1 MTHLSNEIEKYFNLI
16 KVDSN
21 PVSFNIREVFKING
35 KVQSSIREEVYNL
48 EKYQL
53 DLTDIS
59 SIKSMLFTN
68 MVLSKNGTFVKEIR
82 LSKNALIMFFRDN
95 KKVIL
100 KELKDI
106 SSKNFIITSSETF
119 NSFLSDLE
127 CEVIIDN
134 SVNDIIIG
142 ERTDFL
148 IREISS
154 TEIEFYFDKS
164 KFSCLRIK

>member
-1 MTHLSNEIEKYFNLI
+1 MTLLSNEIEKFFNLI

-21 PVSFNIREVFKING
+21 PVTFSIREVFKSNG
-35 KVQSSIREEVYNL
+35 KVESSIREEIYNL

-53 DLTDIS
+53 DITDIS
-59 SIKSMLFTN
+59 SIKTMLFTN
-68 MVLSKNGTFVKEIR
+68 MTLCNVKEVKMSKNV
-82 LSKNALIMFFRDN
+82 LIMFFRDN

-106 SSKNFIITSSETF
+106 SPSNFIITSTEIF
-119 NSFLSDLE
+119 NSFLTDIN
-127 CEVIIDN
+127 CEVIMDD

-142 ERTDFL
+142 EITDFL

-164 KFSCLRIK
+164 KFSCLKIK

>member
-53 DLTDIS
+53 DITDIS
-59 SIKSMLFTN
+59 SIRTMLFTN
-68 MVLSKNGTFVKEIR
+68 MTLSNVKEIK

-106 SSKNFIITSSETF
+106 SSNNFIITSETF
-119 NSFLSDLE
+119 NSFLSELE

-134 SVNDIIIG
+134 SVNDIIVG

-164 KFSCLRIK
+164 KFYSLRIK

>member
-1 MTHLSNEIEKYFNLI
+1 MTHLSNEIEKYFNI
-16 KVDSN
+16 VKVDTN
-21 PVSFNIREVFKING
+21 PVIFKIREVFKKND
-35 KVQSSIREEVYNL
+35 KVEYSVREEVYNL

-59 SIKSMLFTN
+59 SIKTMLFNN
-68 MVLSKNGTFVKEIR
+68 MTLCNIKEIKLSKNV
-82 LSKNALIMFFRDN
+82 LIMLFRDN
-95 KKVIL
+95 KKTII

-106 SSKNFIITSSETF
+106 SSRNFIITSTEIF
-119 NSFLSDLE
+119 NRFLIELG

-142 ERTDFL
+142 ERTNFL

-164 KFSCLRIK
+164 KFSCLKISS

>member
-1 MTHLSNEIEKYFNLI
+1 MTLLSNEIEKFFNLI

-21 PVSFNIREVFKING
+21 PVIFSIREVFKSNG
-35 KVQSSIREEVYNL
+35 KVQSSIREEIYNL

-53 DLTDIS
+53 DITDIS
-59 SIKSMLFTN
+59 SIKTMLFTN
-68 MVLSKNGTFVKEIR
+68 MTLSNVKEIK
-82 LSKNALIMFFRDN
+82 LFKNTLIMLFRDN
-95 KKVIL
+95 KKIVL

-106 SSKNFIITSSETF
+106 LSSNFIITSTDIF
-119 NSFLSDLE
+119 NSFLTDID

-134 SVNDIIIG
+134 SVNDIIVG

-154 TEIEFYFDKS
+154 NEIEFYFDKS
-164 KFSCLRIK
+164 KFYSLRIK

>member
-1 MTHLSNEIEKYFNLI
+1 MTPLSNEIEKYFNLV

-21 PVSFNIREVFKING
+21 PFIFKIREVFKKND
-35 KVQSSIREEVYNL
+35 KVESSVREEVYNL

-53 DLTDIS
+53 DITDIS
-59 SIKSMLFTN
+59 SIKAMLFTN
-68 MVLSKNGTFVKEIR
+68 MTLSNVKEIKLSKNTLTR
-82 LSKNALIMFFRDN
+82 LFRDN

-106 SSKNFIITSSETF
+106 SSKNFVITSIEIF

-134 SVNDIIIG
+134 SVKDIIIG

-154 TEIEFYFDKS
+154 TEIEFYFDKN

>member
-1 MTHLSNEIEKYFNLI
+1 MTLLSNEIEKYFNLI

-21 PVSFNIREVFKING
+21 PFIFKIREVFKKND
-35 KVQSSIREEVYNL
+35 KVESSIREEVYNL

-53 DLTDIS
+53 DITDIS
-59 SIKSMLFTN
+59 AIKSMLFTN
-68 MVLSKNGTFVKEIR
+68 MTLSNVKEIKLSKNT
-82 LSKNALIMFFRDN
+82 LIMFFRDK

-106 SSKNFIITSSETF
+106 SSKNFIITSTEIF
-119 NSFLSDLE
+119 NSFLSELE
-127 CEVIIDN
+127 YEVIIDN
-134 SVNDIIIG
+134 SVSDIIIG

-154 TEIEFYFDKS
+154 NEIEFYFDKS

>member
-1 MTHLSNEIEKYFNLI
+1 MTLLSSEIEKYFNI
-16 KVDSN
+16 INVDSN
-21 PVSFNIREVFKING
+21 PVYFSIKEVFKSNG

-53 DLTDIS
+53 DITDIS
-59 SIKSMLFTN
+59 SIKTMLFDN
-68 MVLSKNGTFVKEIR
+68 MTLCNVKEIK

-106 SSKNFIITSSETF
+106 SSNNFIITSTETF
-119 NSFLSDLE
+119 NSFLSELE

-134 SVNDIIIG
+134 SVNNIIVG
-142 ERTDFL
+142 KRTDFL

-164 KFSCLRIK
+164 KFYSLRIK

>member
-1 MTHLSNEIEKYFNLI
+1 MTLLSNEIEKFFNFI

-21 PVSFNIREVFKING
+21 PVSFSIREVFKKNG
-35 KVQSSIREEVYNL
+35 KVQSSIREEIYNL

-53 DLTDIS
+53 DITDIS
-59 SIKSMLFTN
+59 SIRTMLFTN
-68 MVLSKNGTFVKEIR
+68 MTLSNIREVEMSKNVLT
-82 LSKNALIMFFRDN
+82 MFFRDN

-106 SSKNFIITSSETF
+106 SSSNFIITSTEIF
-119 NSFLSDLE
+119 NSFLTDID

-164 KFSCLRIK
+164 KFYSLRIK

>member
-1 MTHLSNEIEKYFNLI
+1 MTLLSSEIEKYFNLI

-21 PVSFNIREVFKING
+21 PVSFSIREVFKSNG

-53 DLTDIS
+53 DITDIS
-59 SIKSMLFTN
+59 SIKTMLFDN
-68 MVLSKNGTFVKEIR
+68 MTLCNVKEIK

-106 SSKNFIITSSETF
+106 SSNNFIITSTETF
-119 NSFLSDLE
+119 NSFLSELE

-134 SVNDIIIG
+134 SVNNIIVG
-142 ERTDFL
+142 KRTDFL

-164 KFSCLRIK
+164 KFYSLRIK

>member
-1 MTHLSNEIEKYFNLI
+1 MTLLSSEIEKYFNLI

-21 PVSFNIREVFKING
+21 PVSFSIREVFKSNG

-53 DLTDIS
+53 DITDIS
-59 SIKSMLFTN
+59 SIKTMLFDN
-68 MVLSKNGTFVKEIR
+68 MTLCNVKEIK

-106 SSKNFIITSSETF
+106 SSNNFIITSTETF

-134 SVNDIIIG
+134 SVNDIIVG
-142 ERTDFL
+142 ERIDFL

-164 KFSCLRIK
+164 KFYSLRIK

>member
-1 MTHLSNEIEKYFNLI
+1 MTLLSNEIEKYFNLI

-21 PVSFNIREVFKING
+21 PVSFDIREVFKING
-35 KVQSSIREEVYNL
+35 KVHSSIREEVYNL

-53 DLTDIS
+53 DITDIS

-68 MVLSKNGTFVKEIR
+68 MTLSNVKEIKQ
-82 LSKNALIMFFRDN
+82 SKNALTRLFRDN

-106 SSKNFIITSSETF
+106 SSKNFIITSTEIF
-119 NSFLSDLE
+119 NSFLSELE
-127 CEVIIDN
+127 YEVIIDN
-134 SVNDIIIG
+134 LVNDIIIG

-154 TEIEFYFDKS
+154 TEIEFYFDNS
-164 KFSCLRIK
+164 KFYCLKIK

>member
-1 MTHLSNEIEKYFNLI
+1 MTLLSNEIEKFFNLI

-21 PVSFNIREVFKING
+21 PVTFSIREVFKSNG
-35 KVQSSIREEVYNL
+35 KVESSIREEIYNL

-53 DLTDIS
+53 DITDIS
-59 SIKSMLFTN
+59 SIRTMLFTN
-68 MVLSKNGTFVKEIR
+68 MTLSNTREVKMSKNV
-82 LSKNALIMFFRDN
+82 LIMFFRDN

-106 SSKNFIITSSETF
+106 SSSNFIITSTEIF
-119 NSFLSDLE
+119 NSFLTDIN
-127 CEVIIDN
+127 CEVIIDD

-164 KFSCLRIK
+164 KFYCLRIK

>member
-1 MTHLSNEIEKYFNLI
+1 MTLLFNELEKYFNI
-16 KVDSN
+16 VNVDTN
-21 PVSFNIREVFKING
+21 PFILSISEVFKKNNKI
-35 KVQSSIREEVYNL
+35 QSSIREEVYNL

-59 SIKSMLFTN
+59 SIKTMLFTKMTLSN
-68 MVLSKNGTFVKEIR
+68 VKDVKMSKNT
-82 LSKNALIMFFRDN
+82 LTMFFRDN

-100 KELKDI
+100 NELKNI
-106 SSKNFIITSSETF
+106 SSKNFLITSTDIF
-119 NSFLSDLE
+119 NNFLTDLE

-134 SVNDIIIG
+134 SVNDIIVG

-164 KFSCLRIK
+164 KFYCLRIK